1 MFSEPL
7 AKLKNELKWKHVW
20 EQRAPWCFR
29 STTQLCILRIGRIGS
44 PYTRTPPTHTHLP
57 HCFIYI
63 WIRILFCALIS
74 CARVLLMCV
83 RFDTIYTPYLWS
95 SSELKHKYPDR
106 VSRTGAPK
114 YFLIIVNAVLSV
126 TIEIGLKWSHCRA
139 LAKCRDIF
147 SFLKI
152 WARLWLGEG
161 AHTLWPDPIKILYE
175 LSMNS
180 LMNNS

>member
-1 MFSEPL
+1 MWILFCAL
-7 AKLKNELKWKHVW
+7 AEYKCYLARMV
-20 EQRAPWCFR
+20 
-29 STTQLCILRIGRIGS
+29 LCS
-44 PYTRTPPTHTHLP
+44 
-57 HCFIYI
+57 
-63 WIRILFCALIS
+63 RILFCAFIS
-74 CARVLLMCV
+74 CARVLLMCA
-83 RFDTIYTPYLWS
+83 RFDTIYTPYRWS

-126 TIEIGLKWSHCRA
+126 TIEIGLKWSHCRV

-175 LSMNS
+175 IWMNS
-180 LMNNS
+180 LMNNSSFCMYLHLFQ